1 MGAEERVEPAPYLTY
16 AEVERLYGIS
26 RTTAWREIR
35 NGHLRAARVGR
46 AVRISRDS
54 LDAFMQE
61 RTITK

>member
-1 MGAEERVEPAPYLTY
+1 MTATNRTEPAAYLTY
-16 AEVERLYGIS
+16 AEVERLYGVS
-26 RTTAWREIR
+26 RTTAWRAIR

-46 AVRISRDS
+46 AVRIDRKS